1 MFTWE
6 YIVYSLVICAV
17 ERRFLFSGLQWVRNK
32 TSLLA
37 WNQFILI
44 PRSMWPKHFFY
55 IKLSA
60 RTLNWFHDT
69 TKQAYYDQ
77 QDNCILRGLGCQLN
91 NIYLVLVVFC
101 SAAVGVGFYGN
112 EDAHKGVS
120 QFAKAGTDA
129 DNTIHTMKT
138 QVRNPY
144 KKHGLCSCSGQQY
157 TATCTHPL
165 SIMSYWYH

>member
-1 MFTWE
+1 M
-6 YIVYSLVICAV
+6 
-17 ERRFLFSGLQWVRNK
+17 
-32 TSLLA
+32 
-37 WNQFILI
+37 
-44 PRSMWPKHFFY
+44 
-55 IKLSA
+55 
-60 RTLNWFHDT
+60 
-69 TKQAYYDQ
+69 
-77 QDNCILRGLGCQLN
+77 
-91 NIYLVLVVFC
+91 VVFC

-157 TATCTHPL
+157 TATLVSGAIGTIKWWHRFSCLWSSALATN
-165 SIMSYWYH
+165 

>member
-1 MFTWE
+1 
-6 YIVYSLVICAV
+6 
-17 ERRFLFSGLQWVRNK
+17 
-32 TSLLA
+32 
-37 WNQFILI
+37 
-44 PRSMWPKHFFY
+44 MWPKHFFY

-77 QDNCILRGLGCQLN
+77 QDNCILRRLGCQLN

-144 KKHGLCSCSGQQY
+144 KKTRTLFMFRTTVHSYMY
-157 TATCTHPL
+157 TST
-165 SIMSYWYH
+165 